1 VLIVCNGMIRSGSTL
16 QYNLV
21 CSLVEK
27 MGVGVG
33 NGSIHPSR
41 WEEFQQQFEDWAKAD
56 TIHVIKSH
64 DLIPRQ
70 AEMAASGQ
78 LLTCYIYRDLKEVAV
93 STQRMF
99 SWARDRDALL
109 DILDR
114 AIATYFEIEN
124 MENKIWQKYEDVVTD
139 LELAVQTLAEGI
151 GLNPT
156 QEIISTIARQWSIDN
171 VKQKMKRF
179 ERFKVFREIS
189 YFIRDKIGIK
199 NTNIGRFMRQ
209 MKVPDYMLFN
219 VDSQSLLLSEHISK
233 ESREVEREANT
244 LDLELANIITERYRD
259 WFLNAGY
266 QNSISYVEQKS
277 M

>member
-1 VLIVCNGMIRSGSTL
+1 MA
-16 QYNLV
+16 
-21 CSLVEK
+21 
-27 MGVGVG
+27 VGIG
-33 NGSIHPSR
+33 NGSIHPNK
-41 WEEFQQQFEDWAKAD
+41 WEEFQQQFDDWAKAD

-78 LLTCYIYRDLKEVAV
+78 LLTCYIYRDLREVAV

-99 SWARDRDALL
+99 SWARERDALL

-114 AIATYFEIEN
+114 AIATYFEIES
-124 MENKIWQKYEDVVTD
+124 MENTIWQKYEDVVTD
-139 LELAVQTLAEGI
+139 LEQAVQVLAKAI
-151 GLNPT
+151 GLNPS

-179 ERFKVFREIS
+179 EQYKLFRKIG

-199 NTNIGRFMRQ
+199 NTNIGRFMQQ

-219 VDSQSLLLSEHISK
+219 VDPQSLLLSEHISN
-233 ESREVEREANT
+233 ESGAIETEANK
-244 LDLELANIITERYRD
+244 LDLELASIIAERYRD
-259 WFLNAGY
+259 WFIDAGY
-266 QNSISYVEQKS
+266 QS
-277 M
+277 

>member
-1 VLIVCNGMIRSGSTL
+1 MIRSGSTL

-21 CSLVEK
+21 CSLLEK

-41 WEEFQQQFEDWAKAD
+41 WDEFQQQFEDWAKAD
-56 TIHVIKSH
+56 TIHAIKSH
-64 DLIPRQ
+64 DLIPNQ

-99 SWARDRDALL
+99 VWARDKDSLL

-114 AIATYFEIEN
+114 AIATYFEIKN
-124 MENKIWQKYEDVVTD
+124 MENTIWQRYEDVVID
-139 LELAVQTLAEGI
+139 LEVAVQTLAKGI
-151 GLNPT
+151 GLNPSDK
-156 QEIISTIARQWSIDN
+156 IVAAIAQQWSIEN

-179 ERFKVFREIS
+179 ERYKLFREIS
-189 YFIRDKIGIK
+189 YFIRNKIGIK
-199 NTNIGRFMRQ
+199 NTNIGRLMRQ
-209 MKVPDYMLFN
+209 MKVPEYLLFN

-233 ESREVEREANT
+233 EAVAVEQNKNK
-244 LDLELANIITERYRD
+244 LDLELDNIISERYQD
-259 WFLNAGY
+259 WFLDAGY
-266 QNSISYVEQKS
+266 QS
-277 M
+277 